1 MTSERPGFQPG
12 PCYIYRISK
21 KGNPMKLNSNELM
34 LLIARLAHRAAT
46 DEMADIQ
53 QRATLREALSAR
65 FGPDAVPG
73 NPALRPIYGDQV
85 LSRNH
90 ELIDRE
96 RLNDLARHNRLV
108 EVVKALEAAFAEH
121 KAQQDQAFV
130 EFLAA
135 YLRRNQGT

>member
-1 MTSERPGFQPG
+1 MTAPDFRAALERLELTQRGFARVCGCNERTVRRWALGEQDIP
-12 PCYIYRISK
+12 K
-21 KGNPMKLNSNELM
+21 WVELM
-34 LLIARLAHRAAT
+34 AV
-46 DEMADIQ
+46 
-53 QRATLREALSAR
+53 R

-130 EFLAA
+130 EFLAE
-135 YLRRNQGT
+135 YLRRNQET